1 MAQRLTAAAK
11 LSGLALGLG
20 GAACLA
26 LAPLTGAAWFDSL
39 WGVEPLTYLGA
50 LLLIIGLAAA
60 AGAYAAESVRRR
72 REGAARQN
80 RQWRET
86 TRQFFELFDHDLGRP
101 LRRIAGK
108 ERELRAVLQASAAPV
123 DPSTRELLDEI
134 ERQTLNFRLMLAN
147 IQALVQLEA
156 PDGGGSAGPVEPAE
170 VVRRIA
176 DRYLP
181 AAAEA
186 GKHISWWPEPPEF
199 GLVYS
204 DANAIEHAVANLV
217 DNAVRFA
224 GSQVEVRLTRSETH
238 FLVQVW
244 DDGPG
249 IAPQYLNHIFDRG
262 WTPELARR
270 EEKST
275 SGLGL
280 FIAHTLA
287 RRCGGALTVEST
299 PAPQENHHT
308 TFLLQ
313 LPLNGPPPPQ

>member
-1 MAQRLTAAAK
+1 MARRLTAAAQ

-26 LAPLTGAAWFDSL
+26 LAPVAGAAWFDSL

-50 LLLIIGLAAA
+50 LLLIAGLAAA
-60 AGAYAAESVRRR
+60 AGAYAAEAIRRR
-72 REGAARQN
+72 SEGAARQSE
-80 RQWRET
+80 QWRET

-123 DPSTRELLDEI
+123 DPPMRELLDEI

-156 PDGGGSAGPVEPAE
+156 PDDGGGSAGPVEPAE

-176 DRYLP
+176 ERYLP
-181 AAAEA
+181 AAAES

-204 DANAIEHAVANLV
+204 DSSAIEHAVANLV

-224 GSQVEVRLTRSETH
+224 ASQVEVRLTRNETH
-238 FLVQVW
+238 FQVQVW

-270 EEKST
+270 EEKTT

-308 TFLLQ
+308 TFRLQ
-313 LPLNGPPPPQ
+313 LPLNAA